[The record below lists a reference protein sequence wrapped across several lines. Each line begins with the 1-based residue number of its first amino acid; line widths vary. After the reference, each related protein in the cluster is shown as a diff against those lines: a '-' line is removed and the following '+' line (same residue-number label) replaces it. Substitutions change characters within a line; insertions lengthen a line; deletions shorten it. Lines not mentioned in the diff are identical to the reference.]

1 MDPFSLTAGAVGITA
16 FALSS
21 ISNLRQL
28 LDGLEEASNVLQ
40 DVKFNLEAIQR
51 PLSALTDLQISDGKT
66 YAETRKVLEET
77 GVAEAVNKC
86 GQTCAEFT
94 KKLEKWTKHSSATKL
109 SLRDRLSVGLWN
121 KEKLQTFKTQVA
133 TCQAIVQLAIDSAQL
148 VILVRSENASK
159 AARQETEKQL
169 RVIETDIKEHIE
181 LTKKMQDE
189 TLQRKKELESSVDE
203 DEEEDEDGGAQRTL
217 AIQEVEKQSRV
228 LEANQIAYVAVSQ
241 ILSKLSVAQV
251 GNTYYTDFSGSTNH
265 GLQVGHSTGTLN
277 WNSFRN

>member
-21 ISNLRQL
+21 ISNLRKL

-40 DVKFNLEAIQR
+40 DVRSNLEAIQR
-51 PLSALTDLQISDGKT
+51 PLSALTDLQISDSKT
-66 YAETRKVLEET
+66 HAETRKVLEET
-77 GVAEAVNKC
+77 GVAEAVNNC
-86 GQTCAEFT
+86 GQACAEFT
-94 KKLEKWTKHSSATKL
+94 KKLEKWTKHSSAPKL

-159 AARQETEKQL
+159 AARQETEKRL
-169 RVIETDIKEHIE
+169 RIIEIDIKEQIQ
-181 LTKKMQDE
+181 LTKNTQDE
-189 TLQRKKELESSVDE
+189 TLQRKKELDSFVDE
-203 DEEEDEDGGAQRTL
+203 DEEEDEDGGAQRAL
-217 AIQEVEKQSRV
+217 AIQEVEKRSRV
-228 LEANQIAYVAVSQ
+228 LEANQIAYMAVSQ
-241 ILSKLSVAQV
+241 ILSRLSVAQV
-251 GNTYYTDFSGSTNH
+251 GDTYHIDFSGSTNH

-277 WNSFRN
+277 WNSSRN